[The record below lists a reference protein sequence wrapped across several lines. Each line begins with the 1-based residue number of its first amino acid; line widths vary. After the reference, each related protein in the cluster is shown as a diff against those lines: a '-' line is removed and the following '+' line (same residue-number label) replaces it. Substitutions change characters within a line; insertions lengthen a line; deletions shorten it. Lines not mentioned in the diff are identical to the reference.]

1 MAKHRLSVH
10 RKKARRHNTPTIAKE
25 PRARLPPPRPL
36 RPARRVRPDPRR
48 RVRARTTTATRR
60 MWRVERGGKLA
71 SYMSVTG
78 PPEPGMHG
86 AAVSGVILASVTVAT
101 ARRGSALSLHCHLH
115 CQPLSLS
122 GLARPQSTSTAW
134 DRLVS
139 TFSSSRS
146 SDLRPRVALWL
157 PRRV

>member
-1 MAKHRLSVH
+1 MLINDELVQVLGL
-10 RKKARRHNTPTIAKE
+10 NNF
-25 PRARLPPPRPL
+25 
-36 RPARRVRPDPRR
+36 RPARRNAGAGGVVPPGETAVATRPRR
-48 RVRARTTTATRR
+48 PRTQKNLRRRYAAHVEGREGRETRLIH
-60 MWRVERGGKLA
+60 V
-71 SYMSVTG
+71 SYR
-78 PPEPGMHG
+78 
-86 AAVSGVILASVTVAT
+86 T
-101 ARRGSALSLHCHLH
+101 ARVQACTEQRCPERCYLSIRDGEAWQCPLHCHLH